1 MKELIV
7 DAVNSYLDI
16 FSNEGEKLSLLIDF
30 LDKSN
35 EVEVYDWNNVNGHV
49 TVGAFIYSEKDDKFL
64 VLYHKDLDMFLYPGG
79 HIDSGDKSLLDA
91 LYREVYEEC
100 GIKDLKLFDI
110 CSNGMPFDIDCHI
123 IPYNERVGMAEH
135 YHFDFRYLY
144 CVDRCMD
151 IDFDRDEMSSYK
163 WVSSKD
169 LVLDKN
175 FGSTV
180 KKLIDIKNR
189 EVK

>member
-7 DAVNSYLDI
+7 DALNSYLDI
-16 FSNEGEKLSLLIDF
+16 FSSEKNKLSLLIEF
-30 LDKSN
+30 LDKSSES
-35 EVEVYDWNNVNGHV
+35 EVIDWNNEKGHV
-49 TVGAFIYSEKDDKFL
+49 TVGAFIYCESDDKFL

-91 LYREVYEEC
+91 LLREVYEEC
-100 GIKDLKLFDI
+100 GIKELKLLDI

-123 IPYNERVGMAEH
+123 IPYNSRVGMAEH

-144 CVDRCMD
+144 YVDSCVD

-163 WVSSKD
+163 WVDSCD

-180 KKLIDIKNR
+180 QKLIDIKNK